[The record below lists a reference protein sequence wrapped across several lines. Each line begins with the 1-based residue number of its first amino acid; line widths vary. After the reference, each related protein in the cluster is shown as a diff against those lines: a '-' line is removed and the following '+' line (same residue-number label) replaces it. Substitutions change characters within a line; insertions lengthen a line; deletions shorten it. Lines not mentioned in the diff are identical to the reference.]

1 MSREEKELRFAS
13 TTTLYA
19 ACCSPTSVGTYCSC
33 IQDDIGDDK
42 IVLNISLIHFFI
54 KNECSDK
61 YYYWEFRKP
70 NNTIKLCYSFL

>member
-1 MSREEKELRFAS
+1 MIREEKELRFAS

-42 IVLNISLIHFFI
+42 IIHNISLGFLFI
-54 KNECSDK
+54 ENA
-61 YYYWEFRKP
+61 FRMISISK
-70 NNTIKLCYSFL
+70 